1 MEYSLT
7 EGINNKTVEYSSP
20 IRNRILDNAII
31 PNDLKWGENL
41 KSYKNLKNIFHYESK
56 VFPKHITTKMVNDSE
71 RQFNPITQKYYNEEK
86 EQKVSQNTKNKSL
99 SMITNGYDKQLEVE
113 STYDIINLKNKLDY
127 LNYNESPKK
136 KESGYAKNNS
146 LFNYEK
152 NNVKPYNILS
162 NLSLRKHNYLS
173 PELRPANDDE
183 LIKSGEGLIFK
194 NMHKNNLNVNT
205 SNKYGRDFNIINN
218 RYKIFNDLKMKTE
231 KQIKNLTALKK
242 IQAAKKYDI
251 INSEYLNNNNMNEN
265 NENHKKID
273 KNYIV
278 RNPINNMVYDKEE
291 QKRLDE
297 IEYNKKKRY
306 QSGDKLDNFRHSV
319 SNNIEAKRLVDEQKY
334 FNPFDYKILNKRG
347 YDILTNERKTLSE
360 LNEHLTEIQSKKLLT
375 DWDKIKNNSDKN
387 TNTFK
392 TKKIYKAEY
401 DGSDID
407 INYSNYMRLRK
418 PILNQRSNT
427 INEESITETNKN
439 NNLDL
444 LKTPTHNRNNRKS
457 QDISKSIDNIFNT
470 NNKVYN
476 KMEDRVDYHMKYN
489 KMNKDLFFGTPKSV
503 LRKRTNYKIFE

>member
-1 MEYSLT
+1 MDFSLT
-7 EGINNKTVEYSSP
+7 EGNNNKTIEYSSP
-20 IRNRILDNAII
+20 MRNRLKDNAII
-31 PNDLKWGENL
+31 PNDPKWGEKI
-41 KSYKNLKNIFHYESK
+41 KSYKNLKNIFNYESK
-56 VFPKHITTKMVNDSE
+56 VFPPHITTKMITDSQ

-127 LNYNESPKK
+127 FNYNDSPKK
-136 KESGYAKNNS
+136 EESGYTKNNS

-162 NLSLRKHNYLS
+162 NISLREHNSLS
-173 PELRPANDDE
+173 PEMRPPNDDE
-183 LIKSGEGLIFK
+183 LIKSSEGLIFK
-194 NMHKNNLNVNT
+194 NKQKHLINDNVN
-205 SNKYGRDFNIINN
+205 NKYDRDFNIINN
-218 RYKIFNDLKMKTE
+218 RYKQFNDLKMKTE
-231 KQIKNLTALKK
+231 KQIKNLIALKK
-242 IQAAKKYDI
+242 IQTNKKYDI
-251 INSEYLNNNNMNEN
+251 IKSQYLNNNNMNEN
-265 NENHKKID
+265 HKKVD

-291 QKRLDE
+291 QKRLDD
-297 IEYNKKKRY
+297 IENNKKKRF
-306 QSGDKLDNFRHSV
+306 QSGDKLDNFRHSM

-347 YDILTNERKTLSE
+347 YDILTNEKKTLSE
-360 LNEHLTEIQSKKLLT
+360 LNEHLTEIQSKKLMT
-375 DWDKIKNNSDKN
+375 DWDKIKNNADKN
-387 TNTFK
+387 NNTFK

-418 PILNQRSNT
+418 PILNQRSIT
-427 INEESITETNKN
+427 INEESTTEMIKN
-439 NNLDL
+439 NDLDL
-444 LKTPTHNRNNRKS
+444 LKTPIHRRNVSKCE
-457 QDISKSIDNIFNT
+457 DASKSIENIFNT